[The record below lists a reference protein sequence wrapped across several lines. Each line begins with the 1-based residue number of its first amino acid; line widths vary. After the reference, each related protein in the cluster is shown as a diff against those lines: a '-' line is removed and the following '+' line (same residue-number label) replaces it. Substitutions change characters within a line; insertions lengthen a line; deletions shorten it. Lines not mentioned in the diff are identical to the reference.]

1 MEMAQRTAGDPQT
14 PEYQTVRE
22 LCNKLRIGIQN
33 DLVEIVTKVFSA
45 GIISD
50 NEWRTITDS
59 ETHEADNVRADR
71 FIKVLL
77 DKITINPKCL
87 GTFKQ
92 ILAEEHSHR
101 SLLDMIGEPIFYYRN
116 LCSCKNVNVHH

>member
-1 MEMAQRTAGDPQT
+1 MAQRTAGDLQT

-22 LCNKLRIGIQN
+22 LSDKLRIGIQN
-33 DLVEIVTKVFSA
+33 DLVGIVEKVFSA
-45 GIISD
+45 WIISP
-50 NEWRTITDS
+50 NERSAITDR
-59 ETHEADNVRADR
+59 ETNEEANVRADR

-77 DKITINPKCL
+77 DKIEINPKHL

-101 SLLDMIGEPIFYYRN
+101 SLVDMIGEPIFYYKN